1 VVCETRF
8 RSGRG
13 GAGRGGDGATFWLL
27 RPSLLEII
35 EHKSTIS
42 SGYSANLHIHAAV
55 AAIQL
60 KELIALIDRKT
71 GAIIEEHPR
80 FIKQDQ
86 TAIARFELS
95 TVGQSLCMEIFEC
108 YPQLGTFTLHG
119 GERTV
124 ALGKVLKIIE

>member
-1 VVCETRF
+1 MV
-8 RSGRG
+8 
-13 GAGRGGDGATFWLL
+13 
-27 RPSLLEII
+27 EII

-55 AAIQL
+55 AEIQ
-60 KELIALIDRKT
+60 LIALIDRKT
-71 GAIIEEHPR
+71 SARIEEYPR

-95 TVGQSLCMEIFEC
+95 TAEQCLCMEIFEC
-108 YPQLGTFTLHG
+108 YPQLGTYTLHD